1 MADFMGKG
9 EPVTVEIVS
18 VHVLVNIDVFQVTGS
33 EALHLKFP
41 LQCQDGND
49 VDVELEFDNFF
60 DGDWNDGGRVVGE
73 QKIIGFLAQIIITV
87 DGDFEAAVISA
98 ILYLA

>member
-9 EPVTVEIVS
+9 EPVTVEIVR

-41 LQCQDGND
+41 LQCKNRND

-60 DGDWNDGGRVVGE
+60 DGYGNGV
-73 QKIIGFLAQIIITV
+73 GFLP
-87 DGDFEAAVISA
+87 
-98 ILYLA
+98 